1 MSTAPVAGAPVSAA
15 PASAATVRP
24 SGLLRR
30 VLKNPVGLVSFAVL
44 VVVALLALLGGVLA
58 PHDAN
63 QADARAILAE
73 PSAEHLLGTDGSGHD
88 ILSRLLVAT
97 QISLGAALVAAIVAL
112 VIGVTAGLLAGYYK
126 GWLDSVFSWV
136 TALTMALPGMIV
148 LLAARAVVGPSV
160 WWSMVIFGVLM
171 SPGFFRLVYASVS
184 AVREELYV
192 DAARVAGLTDARIIS
207 RHILGVVRAPIIIQS
222 AMVLGIAIAIQSGL
236 EFLGIGDPGT
246 PTWGSMLKNGFD
258 VMYRNPV
265 TMAWPALA
273 IGVTTVALTLFG
285 NALRDEL
292 ERSAARTTRRR
303 SATSA
308 VREQHPATIR
318 HEDDERAAGRSGS
331 ALLEIEDLRIGYDL
345 PDGSVKEVVRGID
358 LTVRR
363 GEVHGL
369 IGESGSGKTQTSFSV
384 LGLLPAGGQLIGGSI
399 RYDGQEIATADAS
412 RQSTVRGTKIA
423 YIPQEPMSNLDPMF
437 TIGSQLVEPL
447 VKVVG
452 LSKADARAKA
462 LELLGTVGIPDPQR
476 TFDAYPHQVS
486 GGMAQRVLIAGA
498 ISMGPDLL
506 IADEP
511 TTALDVTIQAEVLD
525 LIRDLQEQMEMAV
538 LLVTHNFGVVAD
550 LCDRVSVMQNG
561 LLVEAGPVRTI
572 FRDPQHPYTRSLL
585 DAMLDEDTV
594 RPPLTERTAS

>member
-303 SATSA
+303 SAASA

-318 HEDDERAAGRSGS
+318 REDDERAAARSGS

-384 LGLLPAGGQLIGGSI
+384 LGLLPAGGRLIGGSI

-452 LSKADARAKA
+452 LSKTDARAKA

-476 TFDAYPHQVS
+476 TSDAYPHQVS
-486 GGMAQRVLIAGA
+486 GGMVQRVLIAGA

-594 RPPLTERTAS
+594 RPPLTERTAR